1 MNINDERTLLIK
13 EIQKVDDLAL
23 LHALKAVLLY
33 GLKNE
38 GRVSID
44 QYNLE
49 MEEAEKRIS
58 DGLYFTQEEV
68 EKMAKDW

>member
-13 EIQKVDDLAL
+13 EIQKIDDPTL
-23 LHALKAVLLY
+23 LHALKTVLLY

-49 MEEAEKRIS
+49 IEEAEKRIS